1 MGIYLFALYLMGCAV
16 VDNHPFATD
25 NEQFADEYDELFGN
39 ALKVVEISEYRP
51 YYTNGMPDPTPE
63 EYDDDEIEDAL
74 WDVERVAMSSGHKF
88 QMVDVGFQ
96 K

>member
-51 YYTNGMPDPTPE
+51 YY
-63 EYDDDEIEDAL
+63 DEIEDAL

-88 QMVDVGFQ
+88 QIVYVGFQ